1 MLEIHP
7 CVKLNLISLW
17 DGPRSTIGTRW
28 NVNLTVDPNIELN
41 RRINVRCS
49 LSLIFHVCVCV
60 QPLGSRNVMNGNL
73 RISYCRRSVLKRR
86 DKFNQINKPNKPP
99 DLIRKSIPNLFR
111 NNIEFISNLVQ
122 IMLNIP
128 NSESIPIA

>member
-1 MLEIHP
+1 
-7 CVKLNLISLW
+7 
-17 DGPRSTIGTRW
+17 
-28 NVNLTVDPNIELN
+28 
-41 RRINVRCS
+41 
-49 LSLIFHVCVCV
+49 
-60 QPLGSRNVMNGNL
+60 MNGNL

-128 NSESIPIA
+128 NPESIPIA